1 MTRATL
7 DSRVTPLA
15 RWEACWRALGAV
27 PPRVLL
33 EELLARYREPHRA
46 YHTLQHLEEC
56 FAALDLLGNACE
68 RPAEVALGLWFHD
81 AIYDTK
87 RTDNEALSADWA
99 ERSAREAGLTHDL
112 AARVRELVLVT
123 KHDGVPSGADAS
135 LLVDI
140 DLGILGAAPARF
152 DEYETQ
158 VRFEYSWV
166 PEDGF
171 RSGRI
176 RVLRSFLERPNIYA
190 TPRVRAEREARA
202 RENLTRSIAQLEDRS
217 KLSG

>member
-1 MTRATL
+1 
-7 DSRVTPLA
+7 
-15 RWEACWRALGAV
+15 
-27 PPRVLL
+27 
-33 EELLARYREPHRA
+33 
-46 YHTLQHLEEC
+46 
-56 FAALDLLGNACE
+56 
-68 RPAEVALGLWFHD
+68 
-81 AIYDTK
+81 
-87 RTDNEALSADWA
+87 
-99 ERSAREAGLTHDL
+99 
-112 AARVRELVLVT
+112 VLVT

-202 RENLTRSIAQLEDRS
+202 RENLTRSIAQLGDGP
-217 KLSG
+217 KLRG